1 MLIDSRTHIVFDNR
15 KHAKELL
22 GIDRYELLIKNRR
35 LIFIDKDNPLQT
47 IDEQIEWV
55 KKNNPIHE

>member
-15 KHAKELL
+15 KQAKELL

-35 LIFIDKDNPLQT
+35 LIFIEKDNPLQT